1 MRLPF
6 SFQLKLLRYYLHI
19 IIIMLN
25 YYYCYIIQYTGY
37 AKNYVT
43 MLYYRYTNF
52 FK

>member
-1 MRLPF
+1 
-6 SFQLKLLRYYLHI
+6 
-19 IIIMLN
+19 MLN